1 METVE
6 RAVTLPTDL
15 AEAWDL
21 LTDPEGQ
28 TGWLGREVDLE
39 PRPGAEGVVVDHDGT
54 RRRLVVDRVD
64 DGRSQ
69 AWRWW
74 VDGDDGDDGAASE
87 VEVRLAPTLDGT
99 LVTVTERQLG
109 LPASASASASAS
121 ACAAAGSA
129 WSHRLLHLEA
139 LLLVALALRG

>member
-15 AEAWDL
+15 SDAWDL
-21 LTDPEGQ
+21 LTDPEDQ
-28 TGWLGREVDLE
+28 SGWLGAEVDLD
-39 PRPGAEGVVVDHDGT
+39 PRPGAPGLVVDHDGT

-64 DGRSQ
+64 DGRAL

-74 VDGDDGDDGAASE
+74 VDGDEGSASE

-99 LVTVTERQLG
+99 LVTVTERQLA
-109 LPASASASASAS
+109 PASASASAQAS
-121 ACAAAGSA
+121 ARAGGAWSLRLLQLEAILLLAAA
-129 WSHRLLHLEA
+129 
-139 LLLVALALRG
+139 ALRG

>member
-1 METVE
+1 MAIATVELRVMETVE

-21 LTDPEGQ
+21 LTDPDDQ
-28 TGWLGREVDLE
+28 SGWLGAEVELE
-39 PRPGAEGVVVDHDGT
+39 PRPGAEGVVVDQDGT
-54 RRRLVVDRVD
+54 RRRLVVDRVSE
-64 DGRSQ
+64 GEGI

-74 VDGDDGDDGAASE
+74 VDGDGAGASE
-87 VEVRLAPTLDGT
+87 VEIRLAPTLDGT
-99 LVTVTERQLG
+99 LVTVTERQLATG
-109 LPASASASASAS
+109 PV

-129 WSHRLLHLEA
+129 WSHRFLHLEA

>member
-21 LTDPEGQ
+21 LTDPDGQ
-28 TGWLGREVDLE
+28 SGWLGAEVDLD
-39 PRPGAEGVVVDHDGT
+39 PRPGAEGTVVDHDGT
-54 RRRLVVDRVD
+54 RRRLVVDRVAE
-64 DGRSQ
+64 GQ
-69 AWRWW
+69 GLTWRWW
-74 VDGDDGDDGAASE
+74 VDGDEATASE
-87 VEVRLAPTLDGT
+87 VEIRLAPTLEGT
-99 LVTVTERQLG
+99 LVNVNERHLTAG
-109 LPASASASASAS
+109 PAPISASASVA